1 MLEFVCV
8 TITSLKDL
16 VMAVRLVRTLKENA
30 LLESTSVRGALSGAM
45 EGQIAEQ
52 AMP

>member
-1 MLEFVCV
+1 MLQFACV
-8 TITSLKDL
+8 AITSLKDL
-16 VMAVRLVRTLKENA
+16 VTAVRLVRILKEHA

>member
-8 TITSLKDL
+8 AITSLKDL
-16 VMAVRLVRTLKENA
+16 VTAVRLVRTLAEHA

-45 EGQIAEQ
+45 EGQIAG
-52 AMP
+52 ATLS

>member
-16 VMAVRLVRTLKENA
+16 VLAVRLVRTLKENA
-30 LLESTSVRGALSGAM
+30 LLESTSARGAVSLAM
-45 EGQIAEQ
+45 EGQIAKQ
-52 AMP
+52 SMP